1 MQAHERYMQRAL
13 ELAARASGCTYPN
26 PLVGCVI
33 VKDGDIVG
41 EGWHREAGGAH
52 AEVDALSNAGDAAQG
67 ATLYVTLEPCNHT
80 GRTPPCTHAI
90 VKAGIRH
97 VVFATTDTNP
107 SAGGG
112 AAYLAH
118 QGIDITAG
126 VLEDD
131 ALYLN
136 RFFFH
141 HVKTGQPFVVAK
153 TATSLDG
160 RIATHTG
167 HSQWITGPEAR
178 QRGHELRQAVDA
190 IMVGADTV
198 IQDDP
203 ALTVRLDSLGKLT
216 HHPQPVIFDS
226 HGRVPL
232 TQQLLNGSLPTTSLI
247 VTTERTS
254 HEHRIA
260 LESLGNRV
268 LVLPSDNSGARPDP
282 QSVLKLLGAEG
293 VQSVLIEGGPS
304 LQGAFLDAGLIN
316 EVWSFLAPML
326 IGGASAPAA
335 FSANGAIT
343 LDKATRLER
352 IRSEWLGQDLLL
364 RAMVQPSTDKA
375 SHTQEAA

>member
-1 MQAHERYMQRAL
+1 MQRAL
-13 ELAARASGCTYPN
+13 ELAARASGCTHPN
-26 PLVGCVI
+26 PLVGCVV
-33 VKDGDIVG
+33 VKNGDIIG
-41 EGWHREAGGAH
+41 EGWHRQAGGAH
-52 AEVDALSNAGDAAQG
+52 AEVDALAHAGDAAQG

-90 VKAGIRH
+90 VAAGIRH

-131 ALYLN
+131 ARYLN

-141 HVKTGQPFVVAK
+141 HVRTGLPFVVAK

-178 QRGHELRQAVDA
+178 QRGHELRQAVDV

-198 IQDDP
+198 IKDDP
-203 ALTVRLDSLGKLT
+203 ALTVRLDSIGKDAR
-216 HHPQPVIFDS
+216 HPQPLIFDS

-232 TQQLLNGSLPTTSLI
+232 THQLLNGSLPTTTI
-247 VTTERTS
+247 VVTTERMS

-260 LESLGNRV
+260 LETLGNRV
-268 LVLPSDNSGARPDP
+268 LVLTTNDSGARPDP
-282 QSVLKLLGAEG
+282 QAVLKLLGDEG
-293 VQSVLIEGGPS
+293 VQSVLVEGGPS
-304 LQGAFLDAGLIN
+304 LQGAFLDTGLIN

-326 IGGASAPAA
+326 IGGAGAPAA
-335 FSANGAIT
+335 FSANGAMT
-343 LDKATRLER
+343 LDSATRLER
-352 IRSEWLGQDLLL
+352 FRSEWLGRDLLL
-364 RAMVQPSTDKA
+364 RAMVQQPADKQN
-375 SHTQEAA
+375 HTQEAA

>member
-1 MQAHERYMQRAL
+1 MQRAL
-13 ELAARASGCTYPN
+13 ELAARASGCTHPN

-33 VKDGDIVG
+33 VKGGDIVG
-41 EGWHREAGGAH
+41 EGWHRSAGGAH
-52 AEVDALSNAGDAAQG
+52 AEVDALTKAGKAAQG

-90 VKAGIRH
+90 VEAGIRH

-141 HVKTGQPFVVAK
+141 HVKTGRPFVVAK

-178 QRGHELRQAVDA
+178 QRGHELRQAVDV

-203 ALTVRLDSLGKLT
+203 ALTVRLESLGDDT
-216 HHPQPVIFDS
+216 RHPQPMIFDS
-226 HGRVPL
+226 KGRVPL
-232 TQQLLNGSLPTTSLI
+232 SHQLLNGSLPTTTI
-247 VTTERTS
+247 VATTEHLS
-254 HEHRIA
+254 KEHRDA

-268 LVLPSDNSGARPDP
+268 LILPWDTSGKRPDP
-282 QSVLKLLGAEG
+282 QAALKLLGEEG
-293 VQSVLIEGGPS
+293 VQSILIEGGPS
-304 LQGAFLDAGLIN
+304 LQGAFLDAGLID
-316 EVWSFLAPML
+316 EVWSFIAPML
-326 IGGASAPAA
+326 IGGAGAPAA
-335 FSANGAIT
+335 FSANGAT
-343 LDKATRLER
+343 SLDNATRLEPF
-352 IRSEWLGQDLLL
+352 RSEWLGTDLLL
-364 RAMVQPSTDKA
+364 RALVQRSPEPPSN
-375 SHTQEAA
+375 TQEAA